1 MCDVRERVGGRQ
13 QQSYFT
19 PIAWVS
25 QALDSLID
33 SLEYAIEWEEGKNQ
47 STSWKW
53 NFVMCPIK
61 SRRLNEVLL
70 HVKSKIFRLKSFT
83 RAHLKWLLLPKEQR
97 KSSMNY
103 FRAAAR
109 VLTIC
114 CVVSASTSRSHQS
127 PPLSGKRS
135 QKACKIYWTFWTSSC
150 LNVDFGAREECTL
163 LACISFS
170 LFSDLFFLVLFLFRT
185 ALGAVAG
192 GVQSG
197 EPGKIFEKKKDCLTV
212 WTARAESAAL
222 RRRCCSGWQE
232 EGIEE
237 F

>member
-1 MCDVRERVGGRQ
+1 MWCERAGGWEAAAKLFHSNRVG
-13 QQSYFT
+13 QSS
-19 PIAWVS
+19 AWLTHRL
-25 QALDSLID
+25 AWIRNRMRR
-33 SLEYAIEWEEGKNQ
+33 EEKNQ
-47 STSWKW
+47 SSSWKW

-83 RAHLKWLLLPKEQR
+83 RAHSKWLLLPKEQR

-114 CVVSASTSRSHQS
+114 CVVSSSTSRSHQS
-127 PPLSGKRS
+127 SRLSGKRS

-170 LFSDLFFLVLFLFRT
+170 LQRSFYSSSYFYSTRLSVLLQR
-185 ALGAVAG
+185 
-192 GVQSG
+192 G

-222 RRRCCSGWQE
+222 RRRRCSGWQE